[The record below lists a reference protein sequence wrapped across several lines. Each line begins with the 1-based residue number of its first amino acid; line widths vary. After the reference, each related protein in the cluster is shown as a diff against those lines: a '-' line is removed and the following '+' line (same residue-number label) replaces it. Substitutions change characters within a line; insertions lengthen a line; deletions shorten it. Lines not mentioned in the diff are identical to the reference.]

1 MNKIKHLAIIS
12 VVILAACSCRK
23 IEKLSP
29 IPHIEFR
36 SFSVFD
42 SIDPL
47 GNFVKG
53 GRLKFYF
60 EDGDGD
66 LGLKSSETELSDTID
81 LFFDSFRKIS
91 GSMVHITDSTDPVIA
106 YKYTIPYMERQG
118 VNKILKG
125 IISVSFLYLY
135 YEPRDSDIIRYDF
148 HIKDRAENMS
158 DTVSTCEIP
167 LSKNGLYEY

>member
-1 MNKIKHLAIIS
+1 MRIIKHLAIIS
-12 VVILAACSCRK
+12 IAILAICSCRK
-23 IEKLSP
+23 IEVLSP

-42 SIDPL
+42 SLDPL

-66 LGLKSSETELSDTID
+66 LGLKSSGAENEDTIN
-81 LFFDSFRKIS
+81 LFFSSFRKIS
-91 GSMVHITDSTDPVIA
+91 GSMVKITDTTDPVIA
-106 YKYTIPYMERQG
+106 YKYTIPYMEREG

-148 HIKDRAENMS
+148 HIKDRNENMS
-158 DTVSTCEIP
+158 DTASTCEIP
-167 LSKNGLYEY
+167 LSKNGLYK